1 MKKESFKLADGVE
14 LSNDTA
20 TFYPEGQWMIRRE
33 GFVWSRTRGWK
44 KYHEA
49 EDSEIRFVTAA
60 EATKA
65 WESALH

>member
-20 TFYPEGQWMIRRE
+20 TFYPEGQWVIRRE
-33 GFVWSRTRGWK
+33 GQVWSKVHSWR

-49 EDSEIRFVTAA
+49 DPSEIRFVTAT
-60 EATKA
+60 EAMKA
-65 WESALH
+65 WESSPH